1 MSHRAETV
9 IGMSVEAKVDTLL
22 RVVADC
28 GEDRVPASEPQL
40 RDRLRDPAVGATAR
54 AAADAGLLRST
65 NRGWALTSIGR
76 ERATSA
82 VRRHRTIEAFLAQV
96 LGVAWAEV
104 HAEACRWEQV
114 AGDIVVAKMAQRL
127 RDRVR
132 SPYGGTI
139 PPSSKTGPSIAPER
153 SVALTEAVRSRPR
166 SVRLVRIGEVLQDDP
181 EQLPRLAAVGCFPG
195 VEMLATPESGGT
207 RLEAPGG
214 PVHLSARHAA
224 AVFVEP
230 VE

>member
-40 RDRLRDPAVGATAR
+40 QDRLHDPAVGATAR
-54 AAADAGLLRST
+54 AAADAGLLQST
-65 NRGWALTSIGR
+65 HGGWALTSIGR

-96 LGVAWAEV
+96 LGVAWADV

-114 AGDIVVAKMAQRL
+114 AGDVVVAKMTQRL

-139 PPSSKTGPSIAPER
+139 PPPSPTSSPVAPER
-153 SVALTEAVRSRPR
+153 SLALTEAVQSRPR
-166 SVRLVRIGEVLQDDP
+166 AVRLVRIGEVLQDDP

-195 VEMLATPESGGT
+195 VEVFATPDGGGA

-214 PVHLSARHAA
+214 PVHLSPRHAA

-230 VE
+230 VA